1 MGRDIL
7 DQHELFDEIES
18 FDVHWQT
25 NFDTLRDAAE
35 AAGCLPEYYD
45 YMGTAE
51 GKVRS
56 IRFLG
61 VPDTVLANRLER
73 NMRIRMLRRSNRSDF
88 DGGD

>member
-7 DQHELFDEIES
+7 EQHPLFDELES

-25 NFDTLRDAAE
+25 HFDTLRDAAE
-35 AAGCLPEYYD
+35 AASALPEYYD

-51 GKVRS
+51 GRTRR
-56 IRFLG
+56 IRHLN

-73 NMRIRMLRRSNRSDF
+73 KMRDRMLRRSNRENF
-88 DGGD
+88 DSE